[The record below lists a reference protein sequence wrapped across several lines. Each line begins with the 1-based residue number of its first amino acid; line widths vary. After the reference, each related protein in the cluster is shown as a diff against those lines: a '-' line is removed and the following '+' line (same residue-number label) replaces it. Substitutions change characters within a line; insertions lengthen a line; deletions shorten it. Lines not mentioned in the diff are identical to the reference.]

1 MLSVAFLQCVL
12 CYNQLYRCIFEIGM
26 LTFFGTE
33 GKRKKASNYTIVF
46 NFIAENLRLEP
57 TLAVACD
64 NIR

>member
-1 MLSVAFLQCVL
+1 
-12 CYNQLYRCIFEIGM
+12 M

-46 NFIAENLRLEP
+46 NFIEENLRLEP